1 MEPLGWTLI
10 HQDWCPY
17 KKRRHQTWG
26 EKMPVKH
33 REKAAVC
40 KPRTEASGETN
51 PADTLISGFQH
62 PEQ

>member
-1 MEPLGWTLI
+1 
-10 HQDWCPY
+10 
-17 KKRRHQTWG
+17 
-26 EKMPVKH
+26 MPVKH

-51 PADTLISGFQH
+51 PDDTLISGFQH